1 MASVSLVLREQAVGP
16 RQNGGPTVI
25 LIRKFLE
32 LWKDPSCQRGCH
44 FCGCLKY
51 LKFGGAWSFLV
62 GIRKPSALSM

>member
-1 MASVSLVLREQAVGP
+1 M
-16 RQNGGPTVI
+16 
-25 LIRKFLE
+25 
-32 LWKDPSCQRGCH
+32 KDGQQSRPVNYGCGRH